1 MGLMRGA
8 EFQLAEGGGVS
19 RLGGSAGGDPGGLP
33 RASSGTVKL
42 PIVVAYSGAMSE
54 AGRAPRVSALTP

>member
-8 EFQLAEGGGVS
+8 EFQLADGGGVS

-33 RASSGTVKL
+33 RASSGTVKP
-42 PIVVAYSGAMSE
+42 PIVVAHSGAMSE
-54 AGRAPRVSALTP
+54 VMRAPRVPASTP